1 MLFNSAIFLLG
12 LLPIALAGFFALGLA
27 GRRKLAIVWLT
38 LISLVFYGWWNVAYV
53 PLLLASIVVNYAVG
67 AILTRRKVKSLL
79 IAGITLNLLLLGYYK
94 YAGFLVVTVSDV
106 LDLGLP
112 VPTILLPLA
121 ISFFTFQQIAYLADA
136 YEDVAAERSFA
147 NYCLFITFFP
157 HLIAGPITHHKE
169 MMPQFDDA
177 RIFKPQ
183 PQMLALGGTVF
194 VVGLFKKVIIADT
207 IALWANPV
215 FAAAGKGDALQM
227 FEAWGGALSYM
238 LQIYFDFSGYSDMAI
253 GLGMLFGIRLPFNFN
268 SPLKAR
274 NIIDFWSRWHMTLT
288 RFVTAYIYNPLSLS
302 LTRRWLA
309 SGTPGL
315 RRGKTSPAAFA
326 VLLALPTILAMVI
339 IGLWHG
345 AGWQFAAF
353 GLVHGLF
360 LTINH
365 GWRMLKMRWQWRV
378 DSDRPI
384 HFVPSVLMTMGC
396 VMVGLVFFRS
406 PDLATAFHLLR
417 CMAGFN
423 GLGFHSSELLDWDTV
438 QLQLLLL
445 TIVWFLPN
453 VQEWLRRYETG
464 LGQVDPATW
473 LDRKLRLDSRMFAL
487 QPTPA
492 FAVVTGLIGFLAVTR
507 TLSAAPT
514 MFLYFQ
520 F

>member
-1 MLFNSAIFLLG
+1 MLFNSATFLLG
-12 LLPIALAGFFALGLA
+12 LLPIALIGFFALGRT
-27 GRRKLAIVWLT
+27 GRYKLAIVWLS
-38 LISLVFYGWWNVAYV
+38 LVSLVFYGWWNVAYV
-53 PLLLASIVVNYAVG
+53 PLLLASIIVNYTIGTV
-67 AILTRRKVKSLL
+67 LTRRKVKSLL
-79 IAGITLNLLLLGYYK
+79 IAGIALNVLVLGYYK
-94 YAGFLVVTVSDV
+94 YAGFFVVTVDSV

-121 ISFFTFQQIAYLADA
+121 ISFFTFQQIAYLCDA
-136 YEDVAAERSFA
+136 YEDVATERSFA

-183 PQMLALGGTVF
+183 SRMLALGGTIF

-215 FAAAGKGDALQM
+215 FTAAGKGDALQM
-227 FEAWGGALSYM
+227 LEAWGGALSYT

-309 SGTPGL
+309 SGRPGL
-315 RRGKTSPAAFA
+315 RRGKTSPAAFL
-326 VLLALPTILAMVI
+326 VLLAAPTILAMVI
-339 IGLWHG
+339 IGWWHG

-365 GWRMLKMRWQWRV
+365 GWRMLKMHWRWRV

-384 HFVPSVLMTMGC
+384 HVVPSVLMTMGC

-406 PDLATAFHLLR
+406 PDLATALHLLR
-417 CMAGFN
+417 CMTGFN
-423 GLGFHSSELLDWDTV
+423 GLGLHSSELLDWDAV
-438 QLQLLLL
+438 QLQLVLLA
-445 TIVWFLPN
+445 IVWFLPN
-453 VQEWLRRYETG
+453 VQEWLCHYETG
-464 LGQVDPATW
+464 LGEVRPAMW
-473 LDRKLRLDSRMFAL
+473 LNSKQRLVSRVFAWK
-487 QPTPA
+487 PTPA
-492 FAVVTGLIGFLAVTR
+492 FAALTGLIGFLAITR
-507 TLSAAPT
+507 ALSAAPT

>member
-12 LLPIALAGFFALGLA
+12 LLPIALVGFFALGRMGLS
-27 GRRKLAIVWLT
+27 KLALIWLS
-38 LISLVFYGWWNVAYV
+38 LVSLVFYGWWNVAYV
-53 PLLLASIVVNYAVG
+53 PLLLASIVCNYAIG
-67 AILTRRKVKSLL
+67 AVLARRKVRGLL
-79 IAGITLNLLLLGYYK
+79 IAGVTLNLLLLGYYK
-94 YAGFLVVTVSDV
+94 YAGFLVVTIDSM

-112 VPTILLPLA
+112 IPAILLPLA
-121 ISFFTFQQIAYLADA
+121 ISFYTFQQIAFLCDA
-136 YEDVAAERSFA
+136 YEGVAEEQSFS

-157 HLIAGPITHHKE
+157 QLIAGPITHHKE

-183 PQMLALGGTVF
+183 SRMLALGGTIF
-194 VVGLFKKVIIADT
+194 VVGLFKKVFIADT
-207 IALWANPV
+207 VALWANPV
-215 FAAAGKGDALQM
+215 FAAAANGDPLQM
-227 FEAWGGALSYM
+227 LEAWSGALAYT

-253 GLGMLFGIRLPFNFN
+253 GLGMLFGIRLPFNFD

-288 RFVTAYIYNPLSLS
+288 RFVTAYIYNPMSLY
-302 LTRRWLA
+302 LTRRWVA
-309 SGTPGL
+309 SGRPGL
-315 RRGKTSPAAFA
+315 RRGKTSLASFL
-326 VLLALPTILAMVI
+326 VLLASPTILAMVI
-339 IGLWHG
+339 IGVWHG

-365 GWRMLKMRWQWRV
+365 GWRMLKMRWGWRL

-384 HFVPSVLMTMGC
+384 YLIPSVLLTMGC

-406 PDLATAFHLLR
+406 ADLATALHLLL
-417 CMAGFN
+417 CMSGHH
-423 GLGFHSSELLDWDTV
+423 GLGLRSSELLDWDAV
-438 QLQLLLL
+438 QVQLLLL
-445 TIVWFLPN
+445 AIVWLLPN

-464 LGQVDPATW
+464 LGQVRLATS
-473 LDRKLRLDSRMFAL
+473 LDHKQRLGDRIFAW
-487 QPTPA
+487 QPTPG

-507 TLSAAPT
+507 ALSAAPT
-514 MFLYFQ
+514 EFLYFQ

>member
-1 MLFNSAIFLLG
+1 MLFNSAVFLLG
-12 LLPIALAGFFALGLA
+12 LLPIALAGFFAFGLA
-27 GRRKLAIVWLT
+27 GQRKLAVIWLT
-38 LISLVFYGWWNVAYV
+38 LMSLVFYGWWNATYV
-53 PLLLASIVVNYAVG
+53 PLLLGSIIVNYAIG
-67 AILTRRKVKSLL
+67 AVLAQRKAKGLL
-79 IAGITLNLLLLGYYK
+79 IAGITLNLLLLAYYK
-94 YAGFLVVTVSDV
+94 YAGFLIVAADDL
-106 LDLGLP
+106 LDLGLSA
-112 VPTILLPLA
+112 PTILLPLA
-121 ISFFTFQQIAYLADA
+121 ISFFTFQQIAYLCDA
-136 YEDVAAERSFA
+136 YADVAAERSFA

-169 MMPQFDDA
+169 MMPQFDDP

-183 PQMLALGGTVF
+183 PRMMALGSTVF
-194 VVGLFKKVIIADT
+194 IIGLFKKVIIADT
-207 IALWANPV
+207 IALEANPV
-215 FAAAGKGDALQM
+215 FAAAGQGDALEM
-227 FEAWGGALSYM
+227 LEAWGGVLSYM

-274 NIIDFWSRWHMTLT
+274 NIIDFWARWHMTLT

-309 SGTPGL
+309 GGHPGL

-339 IGLWHG
+339 IGWWHG

-353 GLVHGLF
+353 GLAHGLF

-365 GWRMLKMRWQWRV
+365 GWRMLKMRWRWRL

-384 HFVPSVLMTMGC
+384 YVVPSVLMTMAC

-406 PDLATAFHLLR
+406 PDLATAFYLLH
-417 CMAGFN
+417 CMAGIN
-423 GLGFHSSELLDWDTV
+423 GVALETSKLLDWGTV

-445 TIVWFLPN
+445 AIIWFLPN
-453 VQEWLRRYETG
+453 VQQWLRRYETG
-464 LGQVDPATW
+464 LGEVLPASW
-473 LDRKLRLDSRMFAL
+473 LDRKLRLDRGVFAW
-487 QPTPA
+487 QPTPG
-492 FAVVTGLIGFLAVTR
+492 FAIVTGLIAFVAVTR
-507 TLSAAPT
+507 ALSAAPT